1 MNTKSK
7 SKRTPAAEV
16 RTLLTAAAHRVLARD
31 GERGLTVRAVA
42 AEAGVAPM
50 GVYNHFDGKDGLLVE
65 VIDDGFRQLRDLSR
79 GRESDPRERMRGA
92 GRRYRQFALDNST
105 MYRLMFSDECR
116 ATPEIAREAFGAM
129 VDVIGYGQAAGAVR
143 AGDPVVITMHVWSSL
158 HGAVSLELEEATPP
172 IVAPAD
178 VYEGL
183 LDFIA
188 RAVAP
193 E

>member
-1 MNTKSK
+1 MNTK

-16 RTLLTAAAHRVLARD
+16 RSLLTAAAHRVLARD

-65 VIDDGFRQLRDLSR
+65 VIDDGFRRLADQFR
-79 GRESDPRERMRGA
+79 GREADAMTRFRQSGH
-92 GRRYRQFALDNST
+92 RYRQFALDNPT
-105 MYRLMFSDECR
+105 IYRMMFSGQCR
-116 ATPEIAREAFGAM
+116 ATTAVALETFMAM
-129 VDVIGYGQAAGAVR
+129 VDVISFGQASGVIR
-143 AGDPVVITMHVWSSL
+143 AGDPVGITLHVWSSV
-158 HGAVSLELEEATPP
+158 HGAVSLELEQAAPP
-172 IVAPAD
+172 FMDPAD
-178 VYEGL
+178 SYEGL

-193 E
+193 